1 MLRDRE
7 TLPLGFDITKQN
19 SWEEVMDLAKQAENK
34 YFAEAGPAR
43 RVLRGVGDYAI
54 GAQWWAG
61 LLPNDSYMSIL
72 SGGLKLL
79 LAVSFYDTKAS
90 LMLTSYY
97 DRQQPEELSKEKE
110 FSSR

>member
-1 MLRDRE
+1 MVISDYQWMLRDRE
-7 TLPLGFDITKQN
+7 TLPAGFDITGSN
-19 SWEEVMDLAKQAENK
+19 SWEEVMALAKQAENR

-43 RVLRGVGDYAI
+43 KILRGIGDYAV

-79 LAVSFYDTKAS
+79 LAVSCFKVD
-90 LMLTSYY
+90 
-97 DRQQPEELSKEKE
+97 
-110 FSSR
+110 SRCC